1 MCVCSLPRLPPA
13 TLQVRCKLN
22 RKYPLEFYDSVAV
35 VVTVVVVDV
44 VVVVAVVMVV
54 AAAVIAAGVVVI
66 VM

>member
-1 MCVCSLPRLPPA
+1 MCSLPRLPPA

-44 VVVVAVVMVV
+44 VVVVAVVMV
-54 AAAVIAAGVVVI
+54 AAVVIAAGVVVI